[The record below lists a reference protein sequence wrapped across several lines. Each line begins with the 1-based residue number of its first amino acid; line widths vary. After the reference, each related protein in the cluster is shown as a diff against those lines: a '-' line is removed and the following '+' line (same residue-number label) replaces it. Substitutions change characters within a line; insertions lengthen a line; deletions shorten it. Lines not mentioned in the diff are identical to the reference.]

1 MSLSYFFRN
10 NRKRVHVNSGKT
22 EETKLALVKRRKVTE
37 RNGTKNLTKNTS
49 KTVLLIILTIMTK
62 WHLK

>member
-10 NRKRVHVNSGKT
+10 ITKRVFVNSGKT